1 MCNPCRCS
9 GVESHMKKVANLYDV
24 VDDRLPSPWFE
35 ESFKFLFVEPAHG
48 ALERHGEDIFYS
60 GGEVGGHFDTRVP
73 GKCNAFCV
81 LSCTAGT
88 LFHVG
93 DDEMWLSPGDVV
105 VFDPGVF
112 HGVTGGGWPFVVMI
126 HEVPVDMP
134 ESDVVKGFV
143 ARL

>member
-1 MCNPCRCS
+1 
-9 GVESHMKKVANLYDV
+9 MKKIANLYDV

-35 ESFKFLFVEPAHG
+35 ESFRFLFKIPAVG
-48 ALERHGEDIFYS
+48 ALEQHGEDLFYS

-73 GKCNAFCV
+73 GMLNAFCV
-81 LSCTAGT
+81 LSCTPAT
-88 LFHVG
+88 MFYVG
-93 DDEMWLSPGDVV
+93 DSEMGLSPGDVV

-134 ESDVVKGFV
+134 EGDVVRGFI